1 MWVQMWCA
9 SKINFMFESILRQLL
24 WKYLTTVLSSR
35 VASLVLRQDTA
46 TSWAPPLG
54 RFLSFWN
61 GQVRLFILPLQKYF
75 KKSFK
80 NQTVENLI
88 FYQNS
93 FWLHQIHLLCSV
105 QIFSVQGVLLT
116 RDPTPPHPPTRLSV
130 SVCPSSLSGEV
141 GEVLQPPALLQVQ
154 SGLRGAQR
162 WTGGLPSPWTLVP
175 HRQPEERGHAGKVS
189 PMEPSSFRGKLSI
202 KTICYINLI
211 KSAA

>member
-1 MWVQMWCA
+1 MVLIFYHSDLINPLCIYLIPRVFKFVAQMWVQMWCA
-9 SKINFMFESILRQLL
+9 SKINFMFESILRPLL
-24 WKYLTTVLSSR
+24 WEYLTTVLSSG
-35 VASLVLRQDTA
+35 VASLVLWQDTA

-105 QIFSVQGVLLT
+105 QTFSVGSAANK
-116 RDPTPPHPPTRLSV
+116 RPPHPSLCVCV
-130 SVCPSSLSGEV
+130 S
-141 GEVLQPPALLQVQ
+141 LLT
-154 SGLRGAQR
+154 LRGSWWSTSAVS
-162 WTGGLPSPWTLVP
+162 SP
-175 HRQPEERGHAGKVS
+175 A
-189 PMEPSSFRGKLSI
+189 
-202 KTICYINLI
+202 
-211 KSAA
+211 SAKWP

>member
-1 MWVQMWCA
+1 MYLFDSPCFQICSTDVSSDVVCV
-9 SKINFMFESILRQLL
+9 KNKLYV
-24 WKYLTTVLSSR
+24 WKYFEAVIMRVTTVLSSR
-35 VASLVLRQDTA
+35 VASLVLWQDTA

-61 GQVRLFILPLQKYF
+61 GQVRLFILPLRNYF
-75 KKSFK
+75 A
-80 NQTVENLI
+80 VENLI

-105 QIFSVQGVLLT
+105 QTFSVGSAANK
-116 RDPTPPHPPTRLSV
+116 RPPHPHPPPTPLSV

-141 GEVLQPPALLQVQ
+141 GEVLQPSALLQVQ

-189 PMEPSSFRGKLSI
+189 PMEPSSFRGKL
-202 KTICYINLI
+202 
-211 KSAA
+211 